1 MDDCEAVILVN
12 YRPSAPTP
20 HVFFFLQSG
29 KTWRIL
35 ALQPGVESMPPA
47 VVAWSLNHGTTREV
61 LRLPFMSHF
70 FERSENTSLTC

>member
-1 MDDCEAVILVN
+1 MDNCEAVILVN
-12 YRPSAPTP
+12 YRPSSPT
-20 HVFFFLQSG
+20 HFFFLQSG

-70 FERSENTSLTC
+70 FERFENTSLTC